1 MSFTAKPRILLC
13 PQFTELEWPIA
24 PLISEWADVATFD
37 VPGVGEEPIPSGDP
51 TKLDREMAVQ
61 RALQEVKRYGWG
73 SYFVVGDA
81 FGSATAARVARADPE
96 PVLGIALGH
105 AALSLDMDGERAP
118 VNREV
123 CAAMTQLL
131 RTDYDS
137 FVRFGITQFTQ
148 GGFDEEVSGQMVE
161 RFPENDVAV
170 EVWEMLLHEDEPIGE
185 ILREVDKPLLLAKHE
200 GCLVFSSEGY
210 EDAAAAFPQARKAVV
225 AKTSGGSEEFAAE
238 LKAFCEEVLAHA

>member
-1 MSFTAKPRILLC
+1 MAKPRILLC

-24 PLISEWADVATFD
+24 PLISEWAEVATFD
-37 VPGVGEEPIPSGDP
+37 VPGVGDEPIPGGDSSQ
-51 TKLDREMAVQ
+51 LDRELAV
-61 RALQEVKRYGWG
+61 RRGLQEIERLGWD
-73 SYFVVGDA
+73 SYFIAGDA
-81 FGSATAARVARADPE
+81 FGTATAARVARADPG

-105 AALSLDMDGERAP
+105 ATLSLDMEGERAP

-148 GGFDEEVSGQMVE
+148 GGFDEDVSAQMVA
-161 RFPENDVAV
+161 RFPEADLAAG
-170 EVWEMLLHEDEPIGE
+170 VWEMLLHQEEPIGE
-185 ILREVDKPLLLAKHE
+185 ILSELDKPLLLAKHE

-210 EDAAAAFPQARKAVV
+210 EDAVAAFPEARKAVV

-238 LKAFCEEVLAHA
+238 LRDFCEAVQADA

>member
-1 MSFTAKPRILLC
+1 MAKPRILLC
-13 PQFTELEWPIA
+13 PQFTELEWQIA
-24 PLISEWADVATFD
+24 PSLSEWAEVATFD
-37 VPGVGEEPIPSGDP
+37 VPGVGEEPIPEGDP
-51 TKLDREMAVQ
+51 SRLNREMAV
-61 RALQEVKRYGWG
+61 RRGLLELERKGWG

-81 FGSATAARVARADPE
+81 FGTATAVRVARADPE

-105 AALSLDMDGERAP
+105 AALSLDMEGDRAP

-148 GGFDEEVSGQMVE
+148 GGFDEDVSGKMVE
-161 RFPENDVAV
+161 RFPESEIAAG
-170 EVWEMLLHEDEPIGE
+170 VWEMLLHQEEPIGD
-185 ILREVDKPLLLAKHE
+185 ILRELDKPLLLAKHE
-200 GCLVFSSEGY
+200 GCLAFSSEGY
-210 EDAAAAFPQARKAVV
+210 EDAAAAFPEARKAVV

-238 LKAFCEEVLAHA
+238 LRDFCEAVLAQA

>member
-1 MSFTAKPRILLC
+1 MADRP
-13 PQFTELEWPIA
+13 P
-24 PLISEWADVATFD
+24 ISEWADVATFD
-37 VPGVGEEPIPSGDP
+37 VPGVGEEPIPGGDP

-61 RALQEVKRYGWG
+61 RALEEVERNDWS
-73 SYFVVGDA
+73 SYFIVGDA
-81 FGSATAARVARADPE
+81 FGTATAARVARANPE

-148 GGFDEEVSGQMVE
+148 GGFDENVSAQMVG
-161 RFPENDVAV
+161 RFPPSEIAAS
-170 EVWEMLLHEDEPIGE
+170 VWEMLLHQEEPIGE
-185 ILREVDKPLLLAKHE
+185 ILREVDKQLLLTEHE
-200 GCLVFSSEGY
+200 GCLVFSPEGY
-210 EDAAAAFPQARKAVV
+210 EDIAAEFPQARKATV
-225 AKTSGGSEEFAAE
+225 AKTPGGSEEFAAE
-238 LKAFCEEVLAHA
+238 LKGFCEEVLAQA

>member
-1 MSFTAKPRILLC
+1 MAKPRLLLC

-24 PLISEWADVATFD
+24 PMLSEWADVATFD
-37 VPGVGEEPIPSGDP
+37 VPGVGEEPIPGGDAS
-51 TKLDREMAVQ
+51 KLDREMAVQ
-61 RALQEVKRYGWG
+61 RGLQEVERRGWD

-81 FGSATAARVARADPE
+81 FGTATAARVARADPE

-105 AALSLDMDGERAP
+105 AAPSLDMEGERAP

-137 FVRFGITQFTQ
+137 FVRFGITQFTR

-161 RFPENDVAV
+161 RFPESEIAAG
-170 EVWEMLLHEDEPIGE
+170 VWEMLLHQEEPIGE
-185 ILREVDKPLLLAKHE
+185 ILLELDKPMLLAKHE
-200 GCLVFSSEGY
+200 GCLVFSPEGY

-238 LKAFCEEVLAHA
+238 LRDFCEEVLADA

>member
-1 MSFTAKPRILLC
+1 MAKPCILLC

-24 PLISEWADVATFD
+24 PTLSEWADVATFD
-37 VPGVGEEPIPSGDP
+37 VPGVGEEPIPDGDP
-51 TKLDREMAVQ
+51 SKLDREMAVQ
-61 RALQEVKRYGWG
+61 RALREVERRAWD

-81 FGSATAARVARADPE
+81 FGTATAARVARADPE

-148 GGFDEEVSGQMVE
+148 GGFDEEISGQMVE
-161 RFPENDVAV
+161 RFPESELAAG
-170 EVWEMLLHEDEPIGE
+170 VWEMLLHQEEPIGE
-185 ILREVDKPLLLAKHE
+185 ILRELDKPMLLAKHE

-225 AKTSGGSEEFAAE
+225 AKTSGGSDEFAAE
-238 LKAFCEEVLAHA
+238 LKEFCEIVLARA